1 MKRLPNVCSFLD
13 YTISFKYLKQKKLF
27 GASTEVSGQIKGQM
41 TLFGTAQELTRQL
54 FEEQEKLTIR
64 NYTRTA
70 RKPGVRKEMLAGLPK
85 IVEEYEI
92 PAEDECSRCGEC

>member
-1 MKRLPNVCSFLD
+1 
-13 YTISFKYLKQKKLF
+13 
-27 GASTEVSGQIKGQM
+27 M

-85 IVEEYEI
+85 IVEEYDI
-92 PAEDECSRCGEC
+92 PAEDECSRCGECGTDKSEHPKDRRHQLSSIT